1 MLNRTPPPS
10 KPSTSNVIN
19 SYRKRRLQRGPI
31 LLYGAIALIVI
42 GLIAIVISFMGGKGN
57 SPLNTIF
64 ATKTLTPTTTFTP
77 TNTSTPTATTTVTL
91 TPTATITP
99 SPTRASSYTL
109 VEGDTLQAVAEKFDL
124 GPDGVLLLLEYNT
137 QIVEAGGLY
146 YVGDPLKIPPAG
158 TKLSTSTPLP
168 ANIGRGTKI
177 DYKVLPGDTL
187 AGIAAK
193 FNSKEEDII
202 SVNSITDANALQV
215 GQELKIPVNL
225 VTATAT
231 LPPTST
237 PVTPTVE
244 GQPTSTVAAAVTTAA
259 GTPAPSGNAPVCNP
273 TQDETAVAALVKLIN
288 DARTTSGLAALTLN
302 QKLTSAANAHAVD
315 MLCNNYF
322 SPLGLK
328 DNSTVKQR
336 VTAQGYTASTVA
348 ENLYALQPSYGMT
361 AQAAFNW
368 WNKNKEARENM
379 LNPNVAEMG
388 VTYVSDENTL
398 FGAYFVVTF
407 AKP

>member
-10 KPSTSNVIN
+10 KPNTSNVIN

-31 LLYGAIALIVI
+31 LLYGAIALAVIGIIVI
-42 GLIAIVISFMGGKGN
+42 IVSFMGGKGN
-57 SPLNTIF
+57 SPLNAMF
-64 ATKTLTPTTTFTP
+64 ATHTPTPTVTFTP
-77 TNTSTPTATTTVTL
+77 TNTNTPTATTTVTL
-91 TPTATITP
+91 TPTVTITP
-99 SPTRASSYTL
+99 SPTRASTYTL

-124 GPDGVLLLLEYNT
+124 GNDGVLLLLEYNPT
-137 QIVEAGGLY
+137 IVENGGLY
-146 YVGDPLKIPPAG
+146 YVGDSLKIPPAG
-158 TKLSTSTPLP
+158 TKLSTPTPLP

-187 AGIAAK
+187 ASIAAK
-193 FNSKEEDII
+193 FNSKQEDII

-215 GQELKIPVNL
+215 GQALKIPVNL

-244 GQPTSTVAAAVTTAA
+244 GQPTATVAAAVTTAA
-259 GTPAPSGNAPVCNP
+259 VTPAPGGSAPVCNP
-273 TQDETAVAALVKLIN
+273 AQDETAVAALVKLIN
-288 DARTTSGLAALTLN
+288 DARKSNGLTALTVN
-302 QKLTSAANAHAVD
+302 QKLTAAANTHAVD

-336 VTAQGYTASTVA
+336 VTAQGYTASIVA
-348 ENLYALQPSYGMT
+348 ENIYALQPAYGMN
-361 AQAAFNW
+361 AQVAFNW

-379 LNPNVAEMG
+379 LNPNATEMG
-388 VTYVSDENTL
+388 ITYVSDETTL